1 MAYTATIRRWI
12 GDDIDKFRCSPCG
25 TFLNQ
30 PSKVA
35 REHPPKDAAQAGKSS
50 SENEFKPT
58 AIFRP

>member
-30 PSKVA
+30 PSKLA
-35 REHPPKDAAQAGKSS
+35 RERPLKDEDLKVRVVGDEGSGRS
-50 SENEFKPT
+50 P
-58 AIFRP
+58 